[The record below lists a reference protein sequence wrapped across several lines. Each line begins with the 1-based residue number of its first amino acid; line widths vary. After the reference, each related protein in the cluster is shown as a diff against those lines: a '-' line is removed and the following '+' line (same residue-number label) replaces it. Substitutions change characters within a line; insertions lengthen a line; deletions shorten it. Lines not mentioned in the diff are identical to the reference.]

1 MAGILIIA
9 HAPLATALKAAA
21 AHAFPEAAARVEA
34 LDVSAQWTPDEAEA
48 RARDL
53 LEQALARADRREV
66 LILSDVFGATPSN
79 IAQRLTNGNNV
90 KLVTGANVPMVW
102 RAINYAAEPIEQLV
116 ARALA
121 GATQGV
127 MQIASAK
134 PLNQTQPVGPRPGHD
149 HDAHQHQQ

>member
-9 HAPLATALKAAA
+9 HAPLAAALKAAA
-21 AHAFPEAAARVEA
+21 AHAFPEAAARIEA
-34 LDVSAQWTPDEAEA
+34 LDVAPQWSPDEAEA
-48 RARDL
+48 LARELLERARAGA
-53 LEQALARADRREV
+53 ERREV

-79 IAQRLTNGNNV
+79 VAQRLANGVDV

-102 RAINYAAEPIEQLV
+102 RAINYAAEPLEQLV
-116 ARALA
+116 TRALA

-127 MQIASAK
+127 MQIASAR

>member
-34 LDVSAQWTPDEAEA
+34 LDVSAQWAPDEAEA
-48 RARDL
+48 RAREL
-53 LEQALARADRREV
+53 LEQALSRADRREV

-79 IAQRLTNGNNV
+79 IAQRLANGSNV